1 MFITSY
7 TDSQLNFMY
16 GLRKCQ
22 QIFFIRP
29 PKQVLCDSSLINP
42 LKKLAIIFK
51 GNMGLKIIFYL
62 KYVSSN
68 HGRFEEL

>member
-22 QIFFIRP
+22 QIF
-29 PKQVLCDSSLINP
+29 SSAPQN
-42 LKKLAIIFK
+42 K
-51 GNMGLKIIFYL
+51 FY
-62 KYVSSN
+62 VIP
-68 HGRFEEL
+68 RW